1 MLGPHGYG
9 TESGTLV
16 TVLGRC
22 HVKLTEATTA
32 VVVAIT
38 TVVVVVVVFVVV
50 VVVVVVAS
58 TARTTTCKY
67 KKNNIR
73 YKCCKILFGHSL
85 VIYEPKTNE
94 INI

>member
-32 VVVAIT
+32 VVVAI
-38 TVVVVVVVFVVV
+38 VVV

-67 KKNNIR
+67 KKTTNVTNVVK
-73 YKCCKILFGHSL
+73 YYSDVNSL